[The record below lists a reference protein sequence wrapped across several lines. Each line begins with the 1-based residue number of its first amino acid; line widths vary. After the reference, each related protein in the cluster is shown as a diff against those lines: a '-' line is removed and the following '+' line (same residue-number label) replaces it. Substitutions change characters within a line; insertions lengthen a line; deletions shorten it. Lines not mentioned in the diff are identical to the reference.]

1 MLLRGAALSKG
12 KGRAAAG
19 LGQGRAAA
27 TVLATRQLHA
37 SPRRLDKDQQDDF
50 ELDQNDFILS
60 ILNANPSLR
69 DSRSYLASF
78 GSLPPS
84 KTPKTES
91 SSSKDTKPTTNALVS
106 SLLNPARPHTAL
118 VKIQGPFTDRQLD
131 AICRGMVY
139 LQKLG
144 LVSVIV
150 VDRDDWG
157 PDQIKTREARE
168 EALREMERVVDVL
181 VRLGSE
187 ARPILQTPVWIG
199 EDGEMRVDREE
210 LEGVTEAVR
219 AGEIPVL
226 PPLAMEVTEGG
237 GLRVSRVD
245 ANGVVKA
252 LVVAMVQAGKESK
265 QAELDFLATEDA
277 LPSSAGT
284 ELATSSDDA
293 SEDSSS
299 PLPLPI
305 PLKSSTTL
313 LALSRPLDLT
323 PFRLM
328 IINREGGIPSYARS
342 GLPHLTINL
351 SSEYNF
357 INSTFLPSWS
367 LTHPTSLRNLQL
379 SQSCLTL
386 MPRSSSALIVSHRS
400 PRSLIAN
407 LITNKPAHS
416 PSLPHALL
424 DSTGRL
430 TKDTPTLIRKGL
442 ELKIVRKVGEFDQK
456 KMTRL
461 LEESFGRKLDEER
474 FYGRLEKHLDFVI
487 VAGDYAGAAIVTNEW
502 EAEEEE
508 GSDFI
513 DASPSS
519 SSPSP
524 PSPQTPPPTRP
535 TPVCYLDKFAVLPS
549 HQGDGTVDFLWSALR
564 DESFGSALPSALNST
579 PGSIAGTVPASGG
592 RDLVWRSRSDNPV
605 NKWYFERSNGFIRL
619 GGQGGKF
626 KLFWCDR
633 EEARGGEE
641 EDGTDESDGFEVGGG
656 PRRPREEEG
665 LLGQRKEEIGRLGR
679 WERVVEPIPS
689 AWAY

>member
-1 MLLRGAALSKG
+1 
-12 KGRAAAG
+12 
-19 LGQGRAAA
+19 
-27 TVLATRQLHA
+27 
-37 SPRRLDKDQQDDF
+37 
-50 ELDQNDFILS
+50 
-60 ILNANPSLR
+60 
-69 DSRSYLASF
+69 
-78 GSLPPS
+78 
-84 KTPKTES
+84 
-91 SSSKDTKPTTNALVS
+91 
-106 SLLNPARPHTAL
+106 
-118 VKIQGPFTDRQLD
+118 
-131 AICRGMVY
+131 MVY

-157 PDQIKTREARE
+157 PEQIKTREARE

-199 EDGEMRVDREE
+199 KDGEMRVDREE

-252 LVVAMVQAGKESK
+252 LVVAMVQAGKDSK
-265 QAELDFLATEDA
+265 QAELDFLATEES
-277 LPSSAGT
+277 LSSTTGS

-293 SEDSSS
+293 SVASPS
-299 PLPLPI
+299 PLPTPI
-305 PLKSSTTL
+305 PLKSPSTL

-442 ELKIVRKVGEFDQK
+442 KIKIVRKVGEFDQK

-502 EAEEEE
+502 EASEDER
-508 GSDFI
+508 SDFI
-513 DASPSS
+513 DASSTT
-519 SSPSP
+519 SPSP
-524 PSPQTPPPTRP
+524 PSSSSSSSQTPRTRP
-535 TPVCYLDKFAVLPS
+535 IPVCYLDKFAVLPS

-641 EDGTDESDGFEVGGG
+641 GEEGNDEDGFEVGGG
-656 PRRPREEEG
+656 GPRCPGEGEG
-665 LLGQRKEEIGRLGR
+665 LLGKRKEEVGRLAR